1 MLWSV
6 IPCILRYRTNQYL
19 MNDKVSP
26 LIFFYLSVHKCPVL
40 HLQSSG
46 LSWFQGVAKQEAGR
60 ESHQLE
66 RNAGFGAAVS
76 QSTAIEIVF
85 EIQLQA
91 VTHKQCQS
99 GSINADR
106 LLNAMDIPVCTFF
119 HRNPVWM
126 MEPKG
131 FPSMSESNSI
141 PLCFIAYD
149 SEKKPGLFPSCPQ
162 GTGPREKPDCGV
174 S

>member
-19 MNDKVSP
+19 MNDKVRP
-26 LIFFYLSVHKCPVL
+26 LFFFYLSVHKCPVL

-99 GSINADR
+99 GWINADR
-106 LLNAMDIPVCTFF
+106 LLNAVDIPVCTFF

-149 SEKKPGLFPSCPQ
+149 SES
-162 GTGPREKPDCGV
+162 
-174 S
+174 

>member
-26 LIFFYLSVHKCPVL
+26 LNFFICQVRKCPVL
-40 HLQSSG
+40 HLWGSA

-60 ESHQLE
+60 ECHQLE
-66 RNAGFGAAVS
+66 RNAGFGSAVS
-76 QSTAIEIVF
+76 QRTAMETVL

-91 VTHKQCQS
+91 VTHKQCRA
-99 GSINADR
+99 GWINADR
-106 LLNAMDIPVCTFF
+106 LLYAVDIPVCTFF

-131 FPSMSESNSI
+131 FPSMSGSNSI

-149 SEKKPGLFPSCPQ
+149 SES
-162 GTGPREKPDCGV
+162 
-174 S
+174 